1 MNGLPPPPR
10 EATLLAMRVAPNAWL
25 SMLLPVLA
33 AGCEHLPPPRAL
45 PDTIYLLGSFE
56 APGGRAEF
64 AADLRR
70 KGYRVAADLDDSVD
84 TVVVGRPP
92 QQADGA
98 SFVPLD
104 ELPEYQRAL
113 RRGLRLLAP
122 QEAIALPRR

>member
-1 MNGLPPPPR
+1 MRTAPFV
-10 EATLLAMRVAPNAWL
+10 LL
-25 SMLLPVLA
+25 SVLA
-33 AGCEHLPPPRAL
+33 AGCEHLPPQRSVPG
-45 PDTIYLLGSFE
+45 TIYLLGTFE

-70 KGYRVAADLDDSVD
+70 KGYRVVADLDDSVD

-92 QQADGA
+92 RQADGT

-104 ELPEYQRAL
+104 EIPEYQRAV

>member
-1 MNGLPPPPR
+1 
-10 EATLLAMRVAPNAWL
+10 MRVAPFA
-25 SMLLPVLA
+25 LLPVLLA
-33 AGCEHLPPPRAL
+33 ALATGCENLPPQRSVPGTL
-45 PDTIYLLGSFE
+45 YLLGTFE

-92 QQADGA
+92 LQADGA

-104 ELPEYQRAL
+104 EIPEYQRAV
-113 RRGLRLLAP
+113 RRDLRLLSP
-122 QEAIALPRR
+122 QEALALPRR